1 MPIQGDLLR
10 LIQRFTP
17 REAQIK
23 VLLGG
28 SQMEI
33 LNLGGLN
40 EPSERPSKK
49 KLKVI
54 IGIGVLAGV
63 MGMGSTLAAS
73 ITLNGGTAVEF
84 GQGVQ
89 LVTACDSAIT
99 VTPASEFVNSTT
111 AGQANFRLKSIAITG
126 IDSGCVGKTI
136 RLTAYTDEDEF
147 AEYTLSG
154 SQITSP
160 LGFVNNMLLTGKKF
174 LPATGSTRKMAGC
187 EITLATSD
195 DSNTDPANMT
205 GEGAASI
212 ACTLNSSLDD
222 TTARTMTTT
231 AAGALLITFQTGS
244 TQNNIAEPVIA
255 AAINKFAL
263 ESNA

>member
-1 MPIQGDLLR
+1 MR
-10 LIQRFTP
+10 LK
-17 REAQIK
+17 IK

-111 AGQANFRLKSIAITG
+111 SGQANFRLKSIAITG
-126 IDSGCVGKTI
+126 IDSGCVGKKI
-136 RLTAYTDEDEF
+136 RLTAYTDSESF
-147 AEYTLSG
+147 TAYTLSG
-154 SQITSP
+154 SAITSP
-160 LGFVNNMLLTGKKF
+160 LGFANNMLLTGNKF
-174 LPATGSTRKMAGC
+174 LPATDSTRLMAGC
-187 EITLATSD
+187 EITLATSAG
-195 DSNTDPANMT
+195 SNTDPAYMT
-205 GEGAASI
+205 GGGAASI
-212 ACTLNSSLDD
+212 ACNLNSSTDD
-222 TTARTMTTT
+222 TTARTMTRTDT
-231 AAGALLITFQTGS
+231 GALLITFQTGS
-244 TQNNIAEPVIA
+244 TANNIAQPVIA

>member
-1 MPIQGDLLR
+1 
-10 LIQRFTP
+10 
-17 REAQIK
+17 
-23 VLLGG
+23 
-28 SQMEI
+28 MEI
-33 LNLGGLN
+33 LNLGGVN

-99 VTPASEFVNSTT
+99 VTPASEFVNSVTS
-111 AGQANFRLKSIAITG
+111 GQANFRLASVTLSDIG
-126 IDSGCVGKTI
+126 EGCIGKKI
-136 RLTAYTDEDEF
+136 RITAYTDSDT
-147 AEYTLSG
+147 YTAYTKAG
-154 SQITSP
+154 TGITSP
-160 LGFVNNMLLTGKKF
+160 LAFAYNMKATGNKF
-174 LPATGSTRKMAGC
+174 LPAASATPLMAGC
-187 EITLATSD
+187 EITLATSG
-195 DSNTDPANMT
+195 SDPAT
-205 GEGAASI
+205 GATI
-212 ACTLNSSLDD
+212 ACDLNSSQDD
-222 TTARTMTTT
+222 STARAISTT
-231 AAGALLITFQTGS
+231 GSGIVKITFSTGTLS
-244 TQNNIAEPVIA
+244 NNIAQPIIA